1 MNAHSYDLVYL
12 YSSDDMGA
20 HDHQEAGSLS
30 SQKGVALY
38 PPMHKMFYQSKY

>member
-1 MNAHSYDLVYL
+1 
-12 YSSDDMGA
+12 MGA

-38 PPMHKMFYQSKY
+38 PPMHKILLQSNSMRRRIELL